1 LLSWFKNSDGAFMS
15 IERNKQCVLD
25 FFDLMNQGDADA
37 IADSYADGGE
47 VQTKGHTL
55 ISGTYGKEQIRAF
68 AGQIYAAFP
77 SGITFEILTMTAE
90 GDRVSVEAASK
101 GDHISGQLY
110 TNEYHFLFELT
121 DGKIRRLKEY
131 MDTERA
137 TDILCDGQRPQT

>member
-1 LLSWFKNSDGAFMS
+1 MS

-25 FFDLMNQGDADA
+25 FFELMNRGDAEA
-37 IADSYADGGE
+37 LADSYADGGE

-55 ISGTYGKEQIRAF
+55 ISGTYGKEQVRTF
-68 AGQIYAAFP
+68 AGQIYDAFP
-77 SGITFEILTMTAE
+77 NGIAFEIVSMTAE
-90 GDRVSVEAASK
+90 DDRVSVEAVSK
-101 GDHISGQLY
+101 GAHVSGQLY

-137 TDILCDGQRPQT
+137 TDILCGGQRP